1 MQKSFS
7 AKKILTERTDFSE
20 EKLNLRKRLCA
31 LLSSVRN
38 FTLLAS
44 LLFFSCAKKPA
55 SPSPEELAALQNQK
69 IELAKNQ
76 AVSDFVSSL
85 PPDEKISEL
94 FFVNIEGNKIF
105 HSVEN
110 VPEGFGQDS
119 KKPLVPGGVL
129 LFSYNISKDPLE
141 TYEFIKSIRDFYV
154 QNNLVPPFVAVDQ
167 EGGDVNRLRSL
178 TRPLPSQK
186 KIAQNFSSEEAE
198 KIYSAQA
205 RQMKNLGFHLNLAP
219 VVEIENES
227 NSEFLGTR
235 TFGNLENVL
244 AFGKLEISSYESNG
258 VRTALKHFPGN
269 SSTDPHSGL
278 PEISV
283 TKSQLENSYLVPFKN
298 LLSSSSA
305 VLMSHARIKIQDDD
319 GYFEEKVPSCL
330 SHFWISEVVRKNL
343 DFSGLVISDDIFMAA
358 LAENGFPP
366 EKACVQAIEAG
377 IDSIMISEKRFGSS
391 ASLLYKKSLED
402 ESFAEKID
410 AAAEDVVRFKIK
422 CGILL
427 LEEIKGE
434 NQDEIPSFKVSVN
447 QNYPEFDLEDFDTQ
461 FTN

>member
-7 AKKILTERTDFSE
+7 AKKFLIERTEFTEQNS
-20 EKLNLRKRLCA
+20 NLRKLLCA

-38 FTLLAS
+38 LTLLAL
-44 LLFFSCAKKPA
+44 LLFSSCSKKPA
-55 SPSPEELAALQNQK
+55 SLPPEELAALQSQK

-76 AVSDFVSSL
+76 AISDFVSSL
-85 PPDEKISEL
+85 PPDEKLSEL
-94 FFVNIEGNKIF
+94 FFVNIEGNKTF

-110 VPEGFGQDS
+110 VPQGFGQDS

-141 TYEFIKSIRDFYV
+141 TYEFIKSIRNFYV

-167 EGGDVNRLRSL
+167 EGGDVNRLRGL
-178 TRPLPSQK
+178 TRLLPSQK
-186 KIAQNFSSEEAE
+186 KVAQNYSLEEAE
-198 KIYSAQA
+198 KLYSAQA

-244 AFGKLEISSYESNG
+244 TFGKLEVSSYESNKI
-258 VRTALKHFPGN
+258 RTALKHFPGN

-283 TKSQLENSYLVPFKN
+283 TKSQLENSYLLPFKN

-305 VLMSHARIKIQDDD
+305 VLMSHARIKIQDDET
-319 GYFEEKVPSCL
+319 YSEEKIPSCL
-330 SHFWISEVVRKNL
+330 SHFWVSEVVKNQMG
-343 DFSGLVISDDIFMAA
+343 FSGLVISDDIFMAA
-358 LAENGFPP
+358 LAQNGFPP
-366 EKACVQAIEAG
+366 EKACVQAVEAG

-391 ASLLYKKSLED
+391 AFLLYNKSRQD
-402 ESFAEKID
+402 ETFAKKID
-410 AAAEDVVRFKIK
+410 KAVENVIKFKIK

-427 LEEIKGE
+427 LEETNDG
-434 NQDEIPSFKVSVN
+434 NEIPSFKVSVN
-447 QNYPEFDLEDFDTQ
+447 QNYPEFDLEDFDRQ
-461 FTN
+461 FN

>member
-7 AKKILTERTDFSE
+7 AKKIYAELSE
-20 EKLNLRKRLCA
+20 EKLNLRKLLCA
-31 LLSSVRN
+31 LFSSVRN
-38 FTLLAS
+38 LTFLAL
-44 LLFFSCAKKPA
+44 LLFSSCSKKPV
-55 SPSPEELAALQNQK
+55 SPTPEELAALQTQK

-94 FFVNIEGNKIF
+94 FFVNIEGNKNF
-105 HSVEN
+105 HSVET
-110 VPEGFGQDS
+110 VPEGFVQDS

-154 QNNLVPPFVAVDQ
+154 RNNLVPPFVAVDQ
-167 EGGDVNRLRSL
+167 EGGDVNRLRDL
-178 TRPLPSQK
+178 TRSLPSQK
-186 KIAQNFSSEEAE
+186 KTAQNYSLEEAE
-198 KIYSAQA
+198 KLYCAQA

-219 VVEIENES
+219 VVEIENDS

-244 AFGKLEISSYESNG
+244 AFGKTEISSYESNKI
-258 VRTALKHFPGN
+258 RTALKHFPGN

-283 TKSQLENSYLVPFKN
+283 TKSQLKNSYLLPFSN

-305 VLMSHARIKIQDDD
+305 VLMSHARIKIKDDET
-319 GYFEEKVPSCL
+319 YSEEKIPSCL
-330 SHFWISEVVRKNL
+330 SHFWVSEVVKKQM
-343 DFSGLVISDDIFMAA
+343 DFKGLVISDDIFMAA
-358 LAENGFPP
+358 LAQNGFPS
-366 EKACVQAIEAG
+366 EKACVQAVEAG

-391 ASLLYKKSLED
+391 ALLLYNKSRED
-402 ESFAEKID
+402 ECFSKKID
-410 AAAEDVVRFKIK
+410 KAVENVIKFKIK

-427 LEEIKGE
+427 LEETNDE
-434 NQDEIPSFKVSVN
+434 NEIPSFKVSVN
-447 QNYPEFDLEDFDTQ
+447 QNYPEFDLEDFDRQ